1 MGMEIFMS
9 EAPQRPYSRPVIERT
24 VSLRTET
31 AQRVMEREYGRVE
44 NALYSLEVILRIIGK
59 PEAVDAI
66 ETAVNQLLM
75 DCIRLVE
82 QEQERFK
89 KLMDDHGILESP
101 NYTQAREIR
110 VAVSSPQV
118 GQYLLLVQK
127 LDELIARMDALWL
140 MGVLS
145 NQQRADASYHW
156 QQTVLHMGRKI
167 AELQRR
173 GGKAIARER
182 DSKKDLLSVEEG
194 EKDE

>member
-1 MGMEIFMS
+1 MS

-31 AQRVMEREYGRVE
+31 AQRVMEREYARVE

-66 ETAVNQLLM
+66 EMNVNQLLM
-75 DCIRLVE
+75 DCIRQVE
-82 QEQERFK
+82 AEQERFK
-89 KLMDDHGILESP
+89 KLMDDHGLSESP
-101 NYTQAREIR
+101 NYTQAREIC

-127 LDELIARMDALWL
+127 LDELIVRMDALWL
-140 MGVLS
+140 MGVLN
-145 NQQRADASYHW
+145 NQQRADGAYRW

-173 GGKAIARER
+173 GTRTVARGK
-182 DSKKDLLSVEEG
+182 VEAPTVEG
-194 EKDE
+194 AAGSISESA

>member
-1 MGMEIFMS
+1 MS

-31 AQRVMEREYGRVE
+31 AQRVMEREYARVE

-59 PEAVDAI
+59 PEAVDTI
-66 ETAVNQLLM
+66 ETAVNQLMMKCIGQM
-75 DCIRLVE
+75 DA
-82 QEQERFK
+82 EQERFN
-89 KLMDDHGILESP
+89 KLMDDHGISELP
-101 NYTQAREIR
+101 NYTQAREIQ
-110 VAVSSPQV
+110 VSVSSPQV

-145 NQQRADASYHW
+145 NQQRADGSYHW

-173 GGKAIARER
+173 GTRTVARGK
-182 DSKKDLLSVEEG
+182 VEDPTVEG
-194 EKDE
+194 DAGPISEVLE

>member
-1 MGMEIFMS
+1 MS
-9 EAPQRPYSRPVIERT
+9 ETPRPYSRPVFEKSIE
-24 VSLRTET
+24 LRTET
-31 AQRVMEREYGRVE
+31 AQRVMEREFGRVE

-59 PEAVDAI
+59 PEAVDVI
-66 ETAVNQLLM
+66 ESSVNQLLM
-75 DCIRLVE
+75 DCIRQVE
-82 QEQERFK
+82 EEQDRFK
-89 KLMDDHGILESP
+89 KLMDDHGISEPP

-127 LDELIARMDALWL
+127 LDELISRMDALWL

-145 NQQRADASYHW
+145 NQQRADGSYHW

-173 GGKAIARER
+173 GTRTVARGK
-182 DSKKDLLSVEEG
+182 VEDPTVEG
-194 EKDE
+194 DAGPILEVLE

>member
-1 MGMEIFMS
+1 MS

-31 AQRVMEREYGRVE
+31 AQRVMEREYARVE

-59 PEAVDAI
+59 PEAVDTI

-75 DCIRLVE
+75 ECIG
-82 QEQERFK
+82 QMDAEQERFK
-89 KLMDDHGILESP
+89 KLMDDHGISEFP
-101 NYTQAREIR
+101 NYTQAREIQ
-110 VAVSSPQV
+110 VSVSSPQV

-127 LDELIARMDALWL
+127 LDELITRMDALWL

-145 NQQRADASYHW
+145 NQQRADGAYCW
-156 QQTVLHMGRKI
+156 QQSILHMGRKV

-173 GGKAIARER
+173 GGRAVARER
-182 DSKKDLLSVEEG
+182 DSNNDPEPAKEG
-194 EKDE
+194 AK

>member
-1 MGMEIFMS
+1 MS
-9 EAPQRPYSRPVIERT
+9 ETPRPYSRPVFEKSIE
-24 VSLRTET
+24 LRTET
-31 AQRVMEREYGRVE
+31 AQRVMEREFGRVE

-59 PEAVDAI
+59 PEAVDVI
-66 ETAVNQLLM
+66 ESSVNQLLV
-75 DCIRLVE
+75 DCIRHVE
-82 QEQERFK
+82 EEQDRFK
-89 KLMDDHGILESP
+89 KLMDDYGISEPP

-145 NQQRADASYHW
+145 NQQRADGSYHW
-156 QQTVLHMGRKI
+156 QQSILHMGRKV

-173 GGKAIARER
+173 GGRSVVRER
-182 DSKKDLLSVEEG
+182 DSNNDPEPAKEGAKEE
-194 EKDE
+194 